1 MTEIGEL
8 GKLSNPRKGDPD
20 IGAIDA
26 IVSLI
31 SAAVMSQKV
40 LIKYFI
46 NEISIKY
53 ILHRDNA

>member
-1 MTEIGEL
+1 MTEIGYW

-31 SAAVMSQKV
+31 SAAVISHKY
-40 LIKYFI
+40 LIAHFI
-46 NEISIKY
+46 NQISIISKQFAP
-53 ILHRDNA
+53 R